1 MVCMF
6 KAIQFCYLMYLR
18 TFGISALKC
27 MNSIDPADFL
37 TTPRL
42 AWQEALKKTKV
53 KLDLLTDI
61 ALLLMLEKGIKV
73 EYAMLF
79 IDM

>member
-1 MVCMF
+1 MF
-6 KAIQFCYLMYLR
+6 VQGNTILLPNVFENFWNMCFEMYELD
-18 TFGISALKC
+18 L
-27 MNSIDPADFL
+27 ADFL

-42 AWQEALKKTKV
+42 AWQGALKKTKV

-61 ALLLMLEKGIKV
+61 DLLLMLEKGIKV